1 MGLVNLSEYGRKRG
15 VSAEAVRRAIQSG
28 RLKDAVSRDAKGNP
42 KIDPE
47 IADKE
52 WEANTNDNR
61 GWNAR
66 ENAKKT
72 AEKDTQV
79 SGTLNQSR
87 AIKEAYLARLA
98 KLEYEEKSG
107 KLVSAADVKNEAFKV
122 ARIVR
127 DNMLNIPDRVSAEL
141 AALTEPAQIHRFL
154 TEEIRKALE
163 GLASD
168 E

>member
-1 MGLVNLSEYGRKRG
+1 MGEPVSLSAYGRRRG

-28 RLKDAVSRDAKGNP
+28 RLKEAVSRDAKGNP
-42 KIDPE
+42 KVDPE
-47 IADKE
+47 VADQE
-52 WEANTNDNR
+52 WDANTSDNR

-72 AEKDTQV
+72 AETDMKV

-98 KLEYEEKSG
+98 KLEFEERSG
-107 KLVSAADVKNEAFKV
+107 QLVRAEEVKNEAFKV

-127 DNMLNIPDRVSAEL
+127 DGILNVPDRVAAQL
-141 AALTEPAQIHRFL
+141 AAETEPGAVHMIL
-154 TEEIRKALE
+154 SEELRKALE
-163 GLASD
+163 GLHGA
-168 E
+168 

>member
-15 VSAEAVRRAIQSG
+15 VSTEAVRRAIQSG
-28 RLKDAVSRDAKGNP
+28 RIKNAVSRDAKGNP
-42 KIDPE
+42 KIDPA
-47 IADKE
+47 IADQE
-52 WEANTNDNR
+52 WEANTSDNR

-66 ENAKKT
+66 ENAKVT

-107 KLVSAADVKNEAFKV
+107 KLVPAADVKNEAFKV
-122 ARIVR
+122 ARVVR
-127 DNMLNIPDRVSAEL
+127 DNMLNIPDRISAEL
-141 AALTEPAQIHRFL
+141 AATTDTVQIHKLL
-154 TEEIRKALE
+154 TDEIRKALE
-163 GLASD
+163 AISD